1 MDGLHETPDSVENPL
16 RTLWIPNI
24 KEHLTQVIPSLFSE
38 MFPGGGIETQERR
51 LVPL

>member
-24 KEHLTQVIPSLFSE
+24 KEHLT
-38 MFPGGGIETQERR
+38 GGGIETQERR